1 VTHPGAS
8 SSAMNLPNALTIGR
22 IAVTPLV
29 AVLPFIESPT
39 VRFAGFALFVA
50 AAVTDHFDGAIARS
64 RGCITDLGKL
74 LDPLADKLLLVGTF
88 VPMFLLQHPEGD
100 AAAALIPWVHADA
113 AAFPFETV
121 FGPLALPWWVLAVV
135 LGRELFMTL
144 FRRVAQQRGVVI
156 AAIGPAKWKAGFQ
169 FTWIGAAYC
178 WFGAR
183 TLADTRAWDGLPAW
197 EVAEAVIGHVG
208 AITMIVAVLLTLY
221 SLGLYVARYGYLLRG
236 GAAPR

>member
-1 VTHPGAS
+1 
-8 SSAMNLPNALTIGR
+8 MNLPNALTIGR

-29 AVLPFIESPT
+29 ALLPFVTSPT
-39 VRFAGFALFVA
+39 VRFVGFALFVI

-64 RGCITDLGKL
+64 RGCITDLGKI

-88 VPMFLLQHPEGD
+88 IPMFLLQHPVGD
-100 AAAALIPWVHADA
+100 ALATAIPWVHEDA
-113 AAFPFETV
+113 AAFPFETAV
-121 FGPLALPWWVLAVV
+121 GPLALPWWVLAVV
-135 LGRELFMTL
+135 LGREVFMTV
-144 FRRVAQQRGVVI
+144 FRRIAQHRGVVI

-183 TLADTRAWDGLPAW
+183 TLADRRQWDGQPAW
-197 EVAEAVIGHVG
+197 EVAEFIIGHVG
-208 AITMIVAVLLTLY
+208 AITMIVAVVLTLY
-221 SLGLYVARYGYLLRG
+221 SLGLYLARYGHLLRG